1 MLSSINLM
9 PWRTSLL
16 LDRRKRLLTLV
27 VLSLLLSL
35 LMLLVIGRYLSGQ
48 IEIQVSRLAQLDGY
62 ISLQQNKVELA
73 KQASSRLQ
81 EGREQ
86 QLFLQD
92 KLAERNTTTFLMNLL
107 TEWIPQGV
115 RLTKVSRRMDKVEI
129 TGFAASSLQLEN
141 MVNQLR
147 SSRHTAHIS
156 VHSIESASET
166 SQQFVISLSL
176 QFPVLNGESYVAKPT
191 D

>member
-9 PWRTSLL
+9 SWRANLL
-16 LDRRKRLLTLV
+16 LERRKRLLTLV

-35 LMLLVIGRYLSGQ
+35 LILLVIGRYLSGQ
-48 IEIQVSRLAQLDGY
+48 IEIQLSRLTQLDGY
-62 ISLQQNKVELA
+62 ISLQQNKMELA
-73 KQASSRLQ
+73 EQANNRFQ
-81 EGREQ
+81 EGRKQ
-86 QLFLQD
+86 QLFLQA
-92 KLAERNTTTFLMNLL
+92 KLAERNATTFLMNLL
-107 TEWIPQGV
+107 TEWLPQGV
-115 RLTKVSRRMDKVEI
+115 RLTKVSRNMNRVEI
-129 TGFAASSLQLEN
+129 TGLAANSLQIEH

-147 SSRHTAHIS
+147 LSEHAEGIS

-176 QFPVLNGESYVAKPT
+176 QFPALNGGSYVAKPT